1 MIKRHLNKV
10 LVIHMSDVGFLL
22 PELTHAQ
29 NEYTNTICNAPGNQ
43 MLCNLMEEI
52 HQKPFTVC
60 GQIRHPLRGR
70 AMKCLRLEHEE
81 VGRVAELMK
90 LTPND
95 KANIVQFSRGSGMLL
110 SNNVKILVRMVA
122 TDLETKTFTTDLNVK
137 KKIRQ
142 EESGKAP
149 GLFDT

>member
-1 MIKRHLNKV
+1 
-10 LVIHMSDVGFLL
+10 
-22 PELTHAQ
+22 
-29 NEYTNTICNAPGNQ
+29 
-43 MLCNLMEEI
+43 
-52 HQKPFTVC
+52 
-60 GQIRHPLRGR
+60 
-70 AMKCLRLEHEE
+70 
-81 VGRVAELMK
+81 
-90 LTPND
+90 
-95 KANIVQFSRGSGMLL
+95 MLL

>member
-1 MIKRHLNKV
+1 MATQDLYDFTNDPGGFGVAVLNNTKIKLI
-10 LVIHMSDVGFLL
+10 L
-22 PELTHAQ
+22 Q
-29 NEYTNTICNAPGNQ
+29 
-43 MLCNLMEEI
+43 
-52 HQKPFTVC
+52 
-60 GQIRHPLRGR
+60 
-70 AMKCLRLEHEE
+70 LEHEE

-142 EESGKAP
+142 EESGRAP
-149 GLFDT
+149 GLFDV